1 MSKLLAVLISFTFVF
16 TGFMVHAASPVH
28 SANEADFSKS
38 YAIHSCH
45 SGGQIS
51 KIVVNEDI
59 DDKKMLS
66 NESHHCV
73 LDFVIVSPLDS
84 NCEKSKVLLE
94 IAFLQRQLSPT
105 SPERLGKPPKV

>member
-28 SANEADFSKS
+28 SAKEAGFSKS

-45 SGGQIS
+45 LGGQVSSVDI
-51 KIVVNEDI
+51 NEDI
-59 DDKKMLS
+59 DDKKLLL

-73 LDFVIVSPLDS
+73 LDFVIVTQLAS
-84 NCEKSKVLLE
+84 NSEGSKVLLE
-94 IAFLQRQLSPT
+94 IAFSQRQLRPT